1 MVIYSEYQ
9 SFDLQKFDSSRS
21 SVIPYL
27 LYIILRE
34 VWLVDWGFGLTMTIW
49 GMGITL
55 FTLGLLILVIR
66 LMNKI
71 YPYKKDEES
80 KKD

>member
-1 MVIYSEYQ
+1 MVMNNTIFTARNSGEA
-9 SFDLQKFDSSRS
+9 
-21 SVIPYL
+21 I
-27 LYIILRE
+27 E
-34 VWLVDWGFGLTMTIW
+34 MDWSFGLTMTFW

-55 FTLGLLILVIR
+55 ATLGLLILIIK

-71 YPYKKDEES
+71 YPYKKEEED